1 MLSGCEQLYG
11 EAHIGVGKW
20 ELRPLAENHVRE
32 LESGSPS
39 LLSLEMTVVSAN
51 DLTSAL

>member
-11 EAHIGVGKW
+11 EAHVGGAKW

-32 LESGSPS
+32 LESGSPTF
-39 LLSLEMTVVSAN
+39 LSLEMAVASAN